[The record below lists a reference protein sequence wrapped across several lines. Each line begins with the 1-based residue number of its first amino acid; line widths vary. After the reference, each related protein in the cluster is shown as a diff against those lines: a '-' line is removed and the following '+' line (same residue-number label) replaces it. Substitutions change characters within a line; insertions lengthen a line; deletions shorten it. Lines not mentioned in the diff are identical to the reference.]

1 MTATLDGIISQ
12 VRRSL
17 ADRRFGDDAALMMRF
32 AEFRDP
38 EAFEILVGRH
48 AALVWG
54 ICRRNLANHADR
66 EDVFQ
71 ATFLALVR
79 QIRRLDA
86 ARPLAPWL
94 HTVAMR
100 AARKVVQRAARR
112 RTHPLPEDAVGP
124 SHDTP
129 GGRELFR
136 AIDEEIDRLPRPLR
150 EAVVACCIG
159 GQSRGD
165 AAGALGCTEAA
176 LKSRL
181 ERARGRLRLA
191 LAKRGV
197 ELPAALAVLFLGSE
211 RASAELLTRT
221 AALSAGVVPHAV
233 AALAHSSWPLTS
245 FGSLAASLGLLCI
258 ATTIA
263 ATVRPQQAIQAHE
276 PVVNVKP
283 AQPPAARLDGFGDP
297 LPAGAVRRFGTIRL
311 RQPHAHFL
319 QFAPDG
325 KTFIAGSGNKPLGVF
340 DAATGGKLRDIGEH
354 AINNTYEF
362 RLTPDG
368 KRVLCLGYNVTLWD
382 VVTGELVQRY
392 KIGRCSSV
400 AIAPDGKR
408 FAVLLQNEP
417 KIQYAEIADGTIV
430 AEKKLAV
437 DQTFESRLEFDDSGT
452 VLAMQIQATKKIKD
466 GQYRLERQPLQLWNP
481 ADDTIVNGPIPNGET
496 PNDFVRIPG
505 TKTLAYSVGKGPIV
519 IRDMGTGKEI
529 RSIAPTE
536 QGAAVTKLIA
546 SNDGQRL
553 AARTKSAVEV
563 FEIAS
568 GKSLFKV
575 DIDPNRVGYL
585 VVNLSP
591 DGKQLACGN
600 RLESTVRVW
609 NVETGKELL
618 ADSGHTSRPEIEL
631 APDGATLTSK
641 VAGLEAFVWDLKT
654 GKGVRKAEPKV
665 AKVISAD
672 VYTVKGKLWDATIDR
687 NTQRLI
693 VADKAGKEIATCIVP
708 EENSRGMVISEDGKH
723 LAVSFQDRKC
733 TVLIW
738 TPGERKEPFVLTGH
752 RDACQHLKFSN
763 DGKTLL
769 AGAGTHNNYN
779 VDVLHLYSV
788 ATGNLIRTLKSNG
801 SPGHSLFTADDRTL
815 VTGGHWND
823 ATCRVWNTA
832 TGVQIATLTDP
843 TLRLTTEPDTP
854 KALAHIIG
862 LRLSPDERLLA
873 VLSGI
878 DDQSSIAI
886 WEVGTWKLV
895 KSFAPFRPRANS
907 ATMLFSADGR
917 SLFVANPDTTIL
929 QWDLTGRFG
938 LPTAEKLTPSQLDAA
953 AAKLSGGEG
962 YSAVWDLLDHPDQA
976 LALFRGALKP
986 APKPTAEQ
994 LAQWLTGLDA
1004 KAFRDREEAERQLQ
1018 NAGEDALPALEAALK
1033 GTLSAEASAR
1043 VERIVGRIREGQSPQ
1058 QIRDR
1063 RMVAVLEFMADPR
1076 AAALLKEYAEGDD
1089 RFTRVREARSALAR
1103 RPAK

>member
-1 MTATLDGIISQ
+1 MTATLDGIISR
-12 VRRSL
+12 VRHSL
-17 ADRRFGDDAALMMRF
+17 ADRRFADDAALLMRF
-32 AEFRDP
+32 AESRDP

-48 AALVWG
+48 APLVWG
-54 ICRRNLANHADR
+54 VCRRNLANRADR

-86 ARPLAPWL
+86 SRPLAPWL

-100 AARKVVQRAARR
+100 AARKAIRRAARR

-124 SHDTP
+124 SNDTP

-159 GQSRGD
+159 GESRGD

-181 ERARGRLRLA
+181 ERARGRLRIA

-211 RASAELLTRT
+211 RASAELLART
-221 AALSAGVVPHAV
+221 AALSAGAVPHGVAV
-233 AALAHSSWPLTS
+233 LAHSGWPLAS
-245 FGSLAASLGLLCI
+245 FGSLAASLGLLCVA
-258 ATTIA
+258 ATVA
-263 ATVRPQQAIQAHE
+263 ATVRPQQAIQARE

-283 AQPPAARLDGFGDP
+283 AETPAALLDSFGDP

-325 KTFIAGSGNKPLGVF
+325 KTFVAGSSHEPLGVF
-340 DAATGGKLRDIGEH
+340 DAATGRKLRDIGEH

-382 VVTGELVQRY
+382 VATGELVQRY
-392 KIGRCSSV
+392 KIGRCSSL

-408 FAVLLQNEP
+408 FAVLLENEP
-417 KIQYAEIADGTIV
+417 KIQFADINDGTII

-437 DQTFESRLEFDDSGT
+437 DMTHESRLEFDDSGT
-452 VLAMQIQATKKIKD
+452 IVAMQIQATKKIKD
-466 GQYRLERQPLQLWNP
+466 GQYRLERQPVQLWNP
-481 ADDTIVNGPIPNGET
+481 TDDTIVNGPIPNNET
-496 PNDFVRIPG
+496 PNDFVGIPG
-505 TKTLAYSVGKGPIV
+505 TKSLAYSLGKGPIL
-519 IRDMGTGKEI
+519 IRDTETDKEI

-536 QGAAVTKLIA
+536 KGAAVTKLVVA
-546 SNDGQRL
+546 QDGQRI

-568 GKSLFKV
+568 GKSLFKI
-575 DIDPNRVGYL
+575 DIDPNRSAFV

-591 DGKQLACGN
+591 DGKRLACAN

-609 NVETGKELL
+609 NVDTGKELL

-641 VAGLEAFVWDLKT
+641 VVGLEAFVWDLKT
-654 GKGVRKAEPKV
+654 GKGVRKSEPK
-665 AKVISAD
+665 AATRAAPFS
-672 VYTVKGKLWDATIDR
+672 YTAEGKLWDFSIDT

-693 VADKAGKEIATCIVP
+693 VADKAGKEIATCNVP
-708 EENSRGMVISEDGKH
+708 DQNSRGMVISEDGKH
-723 LAVSFQDRKC
+723 LAASFQDRKS

-738 TPGERKEPFVLTGH
+738 TPGERKEPFVIAGH

-779 VDVLHLYSV
+779 VDVLHLYDV
-788 ATGNLIRTLKSNG
+788 ATGQLIRTLKSNG

-815 VTGGHWND
+815 VTGGLWND

-832 TGVQIATLTDP
+832 TGVQIATLIDP
-843 TLRLTTEPDTP
+843 TLRLTTESDTP
-854 KALAHIIG
+854 KALAKIEG
-862 LRLSPDERLLA
+862 VQFSPDERLLA

-878 DDQSSIAI
+878 DDQSSIAV

-895 KSFAPFRPRANS
+895 RSFAPFRPRGGYAS
-907 ATMLFSADGR
+907 LLFSRDGR
-917 SLFVANPDTTIL
+917 SLYVANADTTIL

-938 LPTAEKLTPSQLDAA
+938 LPNAEKLTPSQLDAA
-953 AAKLSGGEG
+953 AAKLGGREG

-976 LALFRGALKP
+976 LGLFRGPWKAV
-986 APKPTAEQ
+986 PKPEAEQ
-994 LAQWLTGLDA
+994 LTKWLADLDA

-1018 NAGEDALPALEAALK
+1018 NSGEAALPALEAALK

-1043 VERIVGRIREGQSPQ
+1043 VENIVGRIREGQSPQ

-1063 RMVAVLEFMADPR
+1063 RMVAVLELMADPR
-1076 AAALLKEYAEGDD
+1076 AAALLEEYAEGDE
-1089 RFTRVREARSALAR
+1089 RFTRAREARSALAR
-1103 RPAK
+1103 RKAK

>member
-1 MTATLDGIISQ
+1 MTAILNGIISR

-17 ADRRFGDDAALMMRF
+17 ADRRFGDDAALLTRF
-32 AEFRDP
+32 TECRDP

-48 AALVWG
+48 AQLVWG
-54 ICRRNLANHADR
+54 VCRRNLANHADR

-100 AARKVVQRAARR
+100 AARKAVRRAARR
-112 RTHPLPEDAVGP
+112 CTHPLPEDAVGP
-124 SHDTP
+124 SQDTP

-159 GQSRGD
+159 GESRGD

-181 ERARGRLRLA
+181 ERARRRLRIA

-211 RASAELLTRT
+211 RASAELLART
-221 AALSAGVVPHAV
+221 SALSTSAVPHGV
-233 AALAHSSWPLTS
+233 AALVHSGWPLAS

-258 ATTIA
+258 AATIA
-263 ATVRPQQAIQAHE
+263 ATVRPQQAVQARE
-276 PVVNVKP
+276 PAPIAKP
-283 AQPPAARLDGFGDP
+283 AETPAALLDGFGDP

-319 QFAPDG
+319 LFAPDG
-325 KTFIAGSGNKPLGVF
+325 KTFIAGSGHEPLGVF
-340 DAATGGKLRDIGEH
+340 DTATGRKLRDIGEH
-354 AINNTYEF
+354 AINNTCEF

-382 VVTGELVQRY
+382 VATGELVQRY

-408 FAVLLQNEP
+408 FAVLLENEP
-417 KIQYAEIADGTIV
+417 KIQYADIADGTII

-437 DQTFESRLEFDDSGT
+437 ERTHESRLEFDDSGT

-466 GQYRLERQPLQLWNP
+466 GQYRLERQPAQFWNP
-481 ADDTIVNGPIPNGET
+481 ADDTTANGPIPNNET
-496 PNDFVRIPG
+496 PNDFALIPG
-505 TKTLAYSVGKGPIV
+505 TKSLAYAVGKGPIL
-519 IRDMGTGKEI
+519 IRDTGTDKEI

-536 QGAAVTKLIA
+536 KGAAVTKLVVA
-546 SNDGQRL
+546 NDGKRI

-575 DIDPNRVGYL
+575 DVEPNWSMYL
-585 VVNLSP
+585 TVNLSV
-591 DGKQLACGN
+591 DGKRLACAN
-600 RLESTVRVW
+600 QLESTVRVW
-609 NVETGKELL
+609 NVDTGKELL
-618 ADSGHTSRPEIEL
+618 ADSGHTRKPAIEL
-631 APDGATLTSK
+631 SPDGATLTST
-641 VAGLEAFVWDLKT
+641 VAGVEAFVWDLKT
-654 GKGVRKAEPKV
+654 GKGVRKLEPKV

-672 VYTVKGKLWDATIDR
+672 VYTVKGNLWNATIDR
-687 NTQRLI
+687 NTQRLT
-693 VADKAGKEIATCIVP
+693 VADKAGKEIATYQVP
-708 EENSRGMVISEDGKH
+708 DENSRGMGISDDGKH

-738 TPGERKEPFVLTGH
+738 TPGEREEPFVITGH
-752 RDACQHLKFSN
+752 RDACQHLKFSH

-779 VDVLHLYSV
+779 VDVLHLYDV
-788 ATGNLIRTLKSNG
+788 ATGKLIRTLKSNG

-815 VTGGHWND
+815 ITGGLWND
-823 ATCRVWNTA
+823 ATCRVWDTA
-832 TGVQIATLTDP
+832 TGAQIATLIDP
-843 TLRLTTEPDTP
+843 TLRLTTEPDFP
-854 KALAHIIG
+854 KAQASING
-862 LRLSPDERLLA
+862 LRFSPDGRLLA
-873 VLSGI
+873 VMSGI
-878 DDQSSIAI
+878 DDRSSIAI

-895 KSFAPFRPRANS
+895 KSFAPFRPRADS

-929 QWDLTGRFG
+929 QWDLSGRFG
-938 LPTAEKLTPSQLDAA
+938 LPNAEKLTPSQLDAA
-953 AAKLSGGEG
+953 AAKLGGREG
-962 YSAVWDLLDHPDQA
+962 YSAIWDLLDHPDQA
-976 LALFRGALKP
+976 LALFRGPLKA
-986 APKPTAEQ
+986 APKPEAEQ
-994 LAQWLTGLDA
+994 LAKWLANLDV

-1033 GTLSAEASAR
+1033 RTLSAEAAAR
-1043 VERIVGRIREGQSPQ
+1043 VEKIVGRIRVGQSPQ

-1063 RMVAVLEFMADPR
+1063 RLVAVLEFMADPR
-1076 AAALLKEYAEGDD
+1076 AAALLKEYAEGDE
-1089 RFTRVREARSALAR
+1089 RFTRAREARSALAR
-1103 RPAK
+1103 RTAK

>member
-1 MTATLDGIISQ
+1 MTATLDGIISR

-17 ADRRFGDDAALMMRF
+17 ADRQFGDDAALLMRF

-54 ICRRNLANHADR
+54 VCRRNLANHADR

-94 HTVAMR
+94 HMVAMR
-100 AARKVVQRAARR
+100 AARKAVRRAARR

-159 GQSRGD
+159 GESRGD

-211 RASAELLTRT
+211 RASAELLART
-221 AALSAGVVPHAV
+221 AALSTSAVPHGV
-233 AALAHSSWPLTS
+233 AALAHSGWPLTS

-258 ATTIA
+258 AATVA
-263 ATVRPQQAIQAHE
+263 ASVRPQQAVQARE
-276 PVVNVKP
+276 PAPIAKP
-283 AQPPAARLDGFGDP
+283 AETPAALLDGFGDP
-297 LPAGAVRRFGTIRL
+297 LPAGAVRRFGTVRL

-319 QFAPDG
+319 QFTPDG
-325 KTFIAGSGNKPLGVF
+325 KAFVAGSSRESLGVF
-340 DAATGGKLRDIGEH
+340 DTATGRKLRDIGEH
-354 AINNTYEF
+354 AINNSCEF

-368 KRVLCLGYNVTLWD
+368 KRALCLGYNVTLWD
-382 VVTGELVQRY
+382 VATGELVQRY

-408 FAVLLQNEP
+408 FAVLLEHQS
-417 KIQYAEIADGTIV
+417 KIQYADIADGTII
-430 AEKKLAV
+430 AEKKLAG
-437 DQTFESRLEFDDSGT
+437 DMTHESRLEFDDSGT

-466 GQYRLERQPLQLWNP
+466 GQYRLEPQPVQLWNP
-481 ADDTIVNGPIPNGET
+481 ADDTIVNGPIPNNET
-496 PNDFVRIPG
+496 PNDFALIPG
-505 TKTLAYSVGKGPIV
+505 TKSLAYAVGKGPIL
-519 IRDMGTGKEI
+519 IRVMGTGKEI

-536 QGAAVTKLIA
+536 KGAAVTKLVV
-546 SNDGQRL
+546 SNDGKRL

-568 GKSLFKV
+568 GKSLLKV
-575 DIDPNRVGYL
+575 DIDPNRVGYS

-591 DGKQLACGN
+591 DGKQLAGAN
-600 RLESTVRVW
+600 RFESTVRVW
-609 NVETGKELL
+609 TVDTGKELL
-618 ADSGHTSRPEIEL
+618 ADSGHTRRPEIEL
-631 APDGATLTSK
+631 APDGATLTST
-641 VAGLEAFVWDLKT
+641 VAGVEAFVWDLKT
-654 GKGVRKAEPKV
+654 GKGIRKPA
-665 AKVISAD
+665 AKVVSLVSPFD
-672 VYTVKGKLWDATIDR
+672 YTAKGKLWDFTIDT

-693 VADKAGKEIATCIVP
+693 VAGKTGKEIATCQVP
-708 EENSRGMVISEDGKH
+708 DENSWGMLISDDGKH
-723 LAVSFQDRKC
+723 LAASFQDRKS

-738 TPGERKEPFVLTGH
+738 TPGERKEPFVISGH
-752 RDACQHLKFSN
+752 RDACQHLKFSH

-779 VDVLHLYSV
+779 VDVLHLYEV
-788 ATGNLIRTLKSNG
+788 ATGKLIRTLKSNG
-801 SPGHSLFTADDRTL
+801 SPGHSLFTVDDRTL
-815 VTGGHWND
+815 ITGGLWND

-843 TLRLTTEPDTP
+843 TLRLTTEQDTP

-873 VLSGI
+873 VMSGI
-878 DDQSSIAI
+878 DDRSSIAI

-895 KSFAPFRPRANS
+895 KSFAPFRPRSDS

-938 LPTAEKLTPSQLDAA
+938 LPNVEKLTPNQLDAA
-953 AAKLSGGEG
+953 AAKLGGREG

-976 LALFRGALKP
+976 LALFHGPWKA
-986 APKPTAEQ
+986 APKPEAEQ
-994 LAQWLTGLDA
+994 LNQWLAGLDA
-1004 KAFRDREEAERQLQ
+1004 KAFREREEAERQLQ
-1018 NAGEDALPALEAALK
+1018 NAGENALPALEAALK

-1043 VERIVGRIREGQSPQ
+1043 VEKIVGRIREGQSPQ

-1076 AAALLKEYAEGDD
+1076 AVALLKEYAEGDV
-1089 RFTRVREARSALAR
+1089 RFTRTREALSALAR
-1103 RPAK
+1103 LKAK